1 MTAAVGGSKIT
12 DNVVEK
18 ALLIHAE
25 VRAHLEVANTKY
37 KAGVDKYQRKKVFWQ
52 WFGDSAF
59 AVKSFS

>member
-25 VRAHLEVANTKY
+25 VRTHLEVANAKY
-37 KAGVDKYQRKKVFWQ
+37 RANVDKHQRKKVF
-52 WFGDSAF
+52 
-59 AVKSFS
+59 